1 MAEAI
6 IYLTEEDVSGAKQPQ
21 KSIENNSVDDL
32 KRWLLCRGLSSRN
45 SESHAVLIKR
55 YFFVYFGIAI
65 ARYTK
70 LKNSNTMYTSL

>member
-6 IYLTEEDVSGAKQPQ
+6 IYLTEDDVSGAKLPQ
-21 KSIENNSVDDL
+21 KCVENNSVDVL

-45 SESHAVLIKR
+45 SETHAVLVNR
-55 YFFVYFGIAI
+55 YFFVYFEIAI

-70 LKNSNTMYTSL
+70 LIYLNG

>member
-6 IYLTEEDVSGAKQPQ
+6 IYLTEEDVSGAKLPQ

-45 SESHAVLIKR
+45 SESPAVLIKM
-55 YFFVYFGIAI
+55 YFLFTF

>member
-6 IYLTEEDVSGAKQPQ
+6 IYLTEDDISGAKLPQ

-55 YFFVYFGIAI
+55 YFYIGIAI

-70 LKNSNTMYTSL
+70 LKNSNTMYTSI

>member
-6 IYLTEEDVSGAKQPQ
+6 IYLTEDDVSGAKLPQ